1 MSAESPLLHHK
12 PSYKSFDEFREQA
25 SDDKWNRRLDQ
36 LKGIHW
42 SKRPSVVYVGIAAF
56 IYTFSIVGEPV
67 RQIILFKL
75 ACNSLIVGG
84 DSDQCNAVDTQI
96 MVSNYGQLQLV
107 VSQLALMVALAN
119 FGWLSDAFG
128 RKLFMGIIVLSVI
141 ISRIILYVEFV
152 YSPLFNVKVF
162 LICDTVGCCMG
173 GVFAMMGLV
182 GSYVADISRPDHREY
197 LMGFIQGCLFAGE
210 MVGPLVSNFVLDFV
224 GEQHHVFSEI
234 ETKEFLPLKIELL
247 TFMVLMVYIIFV
259 LPESRFYYKEEEEEE
274 QEEEGE
280 YFSIDEVVQG
290 EIQQNRDQNSQDQS
304 QNHSKNHHNNP
315 SLLSRLNI
323 FKPLALFIHPPVQG
337 DPQRKTRKTLVIYC
351 LVISNC
357 ITVAFAVGMARI
369 IFQYCIY
376 KFNFTSDNVAQLM
389 SLFASSR
396 VLASFLLIPLLANK
410 LLPYFNFDSFKTR
423 IDSIG
428 VTMVMIGLISDGLYY
443 FGVASS
449 ETSFQV
455 MGSVVIGSLSAM
467 IMPTCQANLIKYY
480 PEELISELLMA
491 INLLNGLVCLVA
503 PVITT
508 SIYKIGLNNDI
519 EYLPFMVCSIV
530 DVFLFGLYMFIKR
543 LG

>member
-1 MSAESPLLHHK
+1 MSAEYPLLHHK

-36 LKGIHW
+36 LNRIHW
-42 SKRPSVVYVGIAAF
+42 CKRPSVVYVGIAAF

-84 DSDQCNAVDTQI
+84 NSDQCDAVDTQI

-128 RKLFMGIIVLSVI
+128 RKIFMGIIVLSVI
-141 ISRIILYVEFV
+141 ISRIILYMEFV

-224 GEQHHVFSEI
+224 GERRHVFSEI
-234 ETKEFLPLKIELL
+234 AAKEFLPLKIELM

-274 QEEEGE
+274 EEEE
-280 YFSIDEVVQG
+280 ESFSIDEVVQG
-290 EIQQNRDQNSQDQS
+290 QNGQDQNQNQS
-304 QNHSKNHHNNP
+304 QKS
-315 SLLSRLNI
+315 SLLSKLNI
-323 FKPLALFIHPPVQG
+323 FKPLALFIYPPVQG

-351 LVISNC
+351 LVFSNC

-449 ETSFQV
+449 ETSTQV

-467 IMPTCQANLIKYY
+467 IMPTCQANLVKYY
-480 PEELISELLMA
+480 PDELISELLMA

-508 SIYKIGLNNDI
+508 SIYKIGLNHGLP
-519 EYLPFMVCSIV
+519 YLPFMVCSIV